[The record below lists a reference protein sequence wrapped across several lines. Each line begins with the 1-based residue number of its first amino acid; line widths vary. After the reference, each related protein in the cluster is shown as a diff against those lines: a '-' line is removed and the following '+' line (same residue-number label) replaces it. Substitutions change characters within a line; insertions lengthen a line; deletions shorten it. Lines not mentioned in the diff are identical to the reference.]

1 MPPIDESAVIR
12 APEIAQLNRRVRPSQ
27 DLRDRFIRYIQSMP
41 GTSISSAARTY
52 GIPQSTAHSII
63 RRMETTA
70 NMAAIQNRP
79 QNCPKLGPV
88 GLTALSAWIDER
100 PDATLQYLARKLSEE
115 LRISVCNA
123 TLSKALN
130 RIGFTIKLLRAMPVS
145 RNCPSTV
152 LARKQYAVNFLGEAP
167 PDRRNIVWVDECG
180 FNLHL
185 RRKYGRARRGERASI
200 EVANSRGQN
209 ISVCAGMSEDGFL
222 HEFLRPGAF
231 NAIHF
236 CDFLTELF
244 EKLREMGRENCW
256 IILDNVRFHHS
267 ESIRC
272 CTESA
277 GHQLMFLPPYSPMLN
292 PIESLFGKWK
302 TLIRTEGVS
311 MTRDTLLE
319 KMASA
324 RYEISRIDCLGWIRD
339 TNRNLSLS
347 IQGHLFE

>member
-1 MPPIDESAVIR
+1 M
-12 APEIAQLNRRVRPSQ
+12 NRRVRPSQ
-27 DLRDRFIRYIQSMP
+27 DLRERIVRHIQSTP
-41 GTSISSAARTY
+41 GISISSAARTF
-52 GIPQSTAHSII
+52 GLPISTAHSII
-63 RRMETTA
+63 RRMEA
-70 NMAAIQNRP
+70 PASMEALQERP
-79 QNCPKLGPV
+79 QNQPKMGPV
-88 GLTALSAWIDER
+88 ALAALSVWIEER
-100 PDATLQYLARKLSEE
+100 PDSTLQYLVRKRDEE
-115 LRISVCNA
+115 HHISVCKA

-130 RIGFTIKLLRAMPVS
+130 KLGFTIKLLRAMPVS

-152 LARKQYAVNFLGEAP
+152 LARKQYAEVILGEAP

-200 EVANSRGQN
+200 EVANARGHN
-209 ISVCAGMSEDGFL
+209 ISVCAAMSEDGFL
-222 HEFLRPGAF
+222 HEYLRPGAF
-231 NAIHF
+231 NATHF
-236 CDFLTELF
+236 CNFLTELF
-244 EKLREMGRENCW
+244 EKLRQMGRENCW

-267 ESIRC
+267 ASVRLY
-272 CTESA
+272 TESG

-311 MTRDTLLE
+311 MTRDVLLE

-324 RYEISRIDCLGWIRD
+324 RYEISRMDCLGWIRD

-347 IQGHLFE
+347 IQCHLFE